1 MRPAGCGEEQTY
13 KVRRGWGRCGG
24 VGGAI
29 NGFKT
34 GTISHHHPAFIK
46 ILLIF
51 RFGAIK
57 VLLHVVFV
65 VYVM

>member
-1 MRPAGCGEEQTY
+1 M
-13 KVRRGWGRCGG
+13 
-24 VGGAI
+24 GGAI

-51 RFGAIK
+51 RFGVYTVK
-57 VLLHVVFV
+57 VLLHGVFV